1 MSFMA
6 IRSDDIDTGDDKKL
20 YTMLAKCHDF
30 SVSHHRKGN
39 EVAGEWTDL
48 SCLQK
53 ALPAEGESFSYLS
66 PFIFCLVQ

>member
-6 IRSDDIDTGDDKKL
+6 IRSDDIDTEDDKKL

-39 EVAGEWTDL
+39 EVTGERADL

-53 ALPAEGESFSYLS
+53 ALPAEGEPFGYLS
-66 PFIFCLVQ
+66 PFIFYLVQ